1 MRNARQMTTNTP
13 PASLTAAERSRQ
25 MDVLLPQED
34 IAVLAAVRAAL
45 HPEQLQKAIDQICDT
60 FTSAQRISPWDA
72 LMLPNADWN
81 TYILRVFIL
90 YVSSSAGSPSL
101 GSLMQLRR
109 RSTSKT
115 PLWTSGSGVVS
126 ATLRLARR
134 C

>member
-1 MRNARQMTTNTP
+1 M
-13 PASLTAAERSRQ
+13 S
-25 MDVLLPQED
+25 VLLPQED
-34 IAVLAAVRAAL
+34 IAGLAAVRAAL

-60 FTSAQRISPWDA
+60 FTSAQRIAPWDA

-109 RSTSKT
+109 PSTSKT